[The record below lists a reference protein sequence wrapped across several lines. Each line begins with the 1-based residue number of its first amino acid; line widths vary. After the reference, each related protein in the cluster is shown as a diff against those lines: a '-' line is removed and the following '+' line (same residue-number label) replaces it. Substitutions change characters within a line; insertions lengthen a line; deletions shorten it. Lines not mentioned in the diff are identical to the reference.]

1 MSGPLASNLARR
13 ILTAV
18 VVLPLVI
25 GAIALFPQRGP
36 WMIAAILCVAGVS
49 EAHTLLS
56 RASLHASHIAFL
68 PGMALFFEMAGTP
81 DTGQPF
87 AITGLPII
95 AAGAAALVAV
105 RRADR
110 GGTHLIA
117 ADAAG
122 GICGLLIGLG
132 AGSFSAL
139 DSLPPA
145 QEGTAR
151 IALLLSVIISSDV
164 CAYFVGRAIGRRKLA
179 PQVSPGKT
187 IEGALGGLAGG
198 ALAAAVEAAVSEQR
212 VVLASAV
219 VAQSLFPTQS
229 LPLIVVLGMVLALAG
244 IAGDLLE
251 SLFKRYVGAK
261 DSGTLFPGHGGA
273 LDRMDAFLLAA
284 PLLYAFFRNVS

>member
-198 ALAAAVEAAVSEQR
+198 ALAAAV
-212 VVLASAV
+212 

>member
-1 MSGPLASNLARR
+1 VSGPLASNLARR

-198 ALAAAVEAAVSEQR
+198 ALAAAV
-212 VVLASAV
+212 